1 VGTRTHGI
9 TNPTFRAVT
18 VILVVVYAVFLLIIF
33 LRAESDSWAILVV
46 PTLPLLPLAYVLHRG
61 SLTWLRV
68 EKDEIEIIPSW
79 FMRKF
84 WREQNKIARFNPG
97 SELLFCRRFAY
108 GSFDGFFIILRSPF
122 GTDQTLWSTHNSSTG
137 VGRRWW
143 SRIAR
148 ELSETNQLN
157 TRLVE
162 QTFNS
167 QGTQEREWPS
177 GAGKMLWK
185 GLRILVVPA
194 IAPWLGIGARLLSS
208 DPFKLV
214 GVGIVLWIG
223 TAAWVWYWIRPLR
236 GKLPRRD
243 VTTPVLVFTLEFAT
257 FYTLSVLVT
266 GAVLHH

>member
-1 VGTRTHGI
+1 VSQNNEQTQR
-9 TNPTFRAVT
+9 FQRD
-18 VILVVVYAVFLLIIF
+18 LLS
-33 LRAESDSWAILVV
+33 RNAREGMA
-46 PTLPLLPLAYVLHRG
+46 
-61 SLTWLRV
+61 
-68 EKDEIEIIPSW
+68 
-79 FMRKF
+79 F
-84 WREQNKIARFNPG
+84 WR
-97 SELLFCRRFAY
+97 
-108 GSFDGFFIILRSPF
+108 
-122 GTDQTLWSTHNSSTG
+122 
-137 VGRRWW
+137 
-143 SRIAR
+143 
-148 ELSETNQLN
+148 
-157 TRLVE
+157 
-162 QTFNS
+162 
-167 QGTQEREWPS
+167 
-177 GAGKMLWK
+177 GKMLWK